1 MSKAQSPQMKPN
13 AQYNLAKVDS
23 ITHKLGLRVR
33 RQMFVYFMERF
44 APTSADTVLDVGVT
58 SDDQYA
64 ASNYFELL
72 YPFKNNIIAAGI
84 DDASFLEALYPGLR
98 FVKASALD
106 MPFRDRTFDFVHSSA
121 VLEHVGSI
129 SNQTKMIT
137 ECLRVARRGVCLTT
151 PNRWFPVEFHTQLPL
166 VHWLPKSVFRAILHG
181 LGYDFFAEEKNL
193 NLMSR
198 AELRNMFRHLDGWEF
213 QIISP
218 KLLGWDTNLMLFA
231 TRNR

>member
-1 MSKAQSPQMKPN
+1 MGNAKSVQLKPN
-13 AQYNLAKVDS
+13 AQYNLAKARS
-23 ITHKLGLRVR
+23 IADKVGLRVR
-33 RQMFVYFMERF
+33 RQMFDAFMERF
-44 APTSADTVLDVGVT
+44 APTAADTVLDIGVT

-64 ASNYFELL
+64 SSNYFELL
-72 YPFKNNIIAAGI
+72 YPFKGNIIAAGI
-84 DDASFLEALYPGLR
+84 DDASFLEAMYPGLC

-129 SNQTKMIT
+129 NNQTKTIT
-137 ECLRVARRGVCLTT
+137 ECLRVARKGVCLTT

-166 VHWLPKSVFRAILHG
+166 VHWLPKSVFREILRR
-181 LGYDFFAEEKNL
+181 LGYSFFSEEKNL

-198 AELRNMFRHLDGWEF
+198 AELQEIIRHLDGWEF
-213 QIISP
+213 QIVSP

-231 TRNR
+231 AKK